1 MTIRTPLARMMA
13 GLAAALLLALVTVAT
28 ARADGFTDFLHNF
41 EPRAVAAGVSP
52 AVYEQ
57 ATAGMTPDPN
67 IPNLITNQPEFSMP
81 IWDYLDIAASAT
93 RIAHGQAAM
102 AANSALFARI
112 GKTYGVDPYILGA
125 IWGIETNYGSV
136 LGSHTVIR
144 PIIRSLATVVYAKR
158 GRLALDEAD
167 LIAALLIV
175 QQGPL
180 NAQTLVGSWAGA
192 VGHLQVNP
200 TTILKYGTDGD
211 GDGKVDLV
219 HSLADALATSAK
231 FLLGLGYKPGVDW
244 GYEVALPPGFD
255 YLRADRTSLKPI
267 SVFAQLG
274 VKRADGA
281 AFPDSGTPVFLYVPA
296 GKDGPKFLMTG
307 NYLVLKGYN
316 MSDSY
321 AMAVS
326 HLADRLRGES
336 DFHAPWPRGTTFP
349 NLAQR
354 EAIQT
359 ALVKLGLLQGTSDG
373 RIGPGTQAAY
383 AQFQAKHG
391 EVADGF
397 VTLHAYE
404 ELSGATH

>member
-1 MTIRTPLARMMA
+1 MIGGTLRLRMRA
-13 GLAAALLLALVTVAT
+13 LVIGTLLLTAIVGP
-28 ARADGFTDFLHNF
+28 ARADGFTDFLHGF
-41 EPRAVAAGVSP
+41 EPKAVAAGVSP
-52 AVYEQ
+52 AVYEK
-57 ATAGMTPDPN
+57 ATAGLTPDPN

-81 IWDYLDIAASAT
+81 MWDYLDVAASAT

-102 AANSALFARI
+102 AANAALFTRI

-136 LGSHTVIR
+136 LSSHTVIK
-144 PIIRSLATVVYAKR
+144 PIIRSLATVVFAKR
-158 GRLALDEAD
+158 GRLAMDEAD
-167 LIAALLIV
+167 FIAALKLV

-180 NAQTLVGSWAGA
+180 DAQTLVGSWAGA

-219 HSLADALATSAK
+219 HSLADALATSSE
-231 FLLGLGYKPGVDW
+231 FLLSLGYKPGVDW
-244 GYEVALPPGFD
+244 GYEVVLPPGFD
-255 YLRADRTSLKPI
+255 YLRADRTMLRPI
-267 SVFAQLG
+267 SVFTQLG
-274 VKRADGA
+274 VKRADGKD
-281 AFPDSGTPVFLYVPA
+281 FPDEQTPVFLYVPA

-321 AMAVS
+321 AMAVA
-326 HLADRLRGES
+326 HLADRLKGAD
-336 DFHAPWPRGTTFP
+336 DFHAPWPRGTAFP

-354 EAIQT
+354 QAIQT
-359 ALVKLGLLQGTSDG
+359 ALVQLGLLKGTSDG

-404 ELSGATH
+404 ELTAATR